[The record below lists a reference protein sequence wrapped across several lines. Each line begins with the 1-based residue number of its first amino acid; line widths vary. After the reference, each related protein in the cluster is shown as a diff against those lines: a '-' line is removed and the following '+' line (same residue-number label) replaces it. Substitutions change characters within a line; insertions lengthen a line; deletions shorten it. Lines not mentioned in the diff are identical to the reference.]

1 MAHKSPTDL
10 QKFNNYGKKILG
22 KLLESDDNFNMK
34 KKLKSVDIFGMPIML
49 NFNKIHFRFK
59 N

>member
-22 KLLESDDNFNMK
+22 KLLESDDNFNLK
-34 KKLKSVDIFGMPIML
+34 KKLKSETSLGISREM
-49 NFNKIHFRFK
+49 NKNIS
-59 N
+59 